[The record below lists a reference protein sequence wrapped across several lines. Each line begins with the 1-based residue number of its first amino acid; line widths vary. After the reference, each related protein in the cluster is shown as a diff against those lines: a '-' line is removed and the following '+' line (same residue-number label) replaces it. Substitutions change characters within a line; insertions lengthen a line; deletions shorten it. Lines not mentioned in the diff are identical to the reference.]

1 MAAAPAPTYEGI
13 VKALSEHRYSP
24 VYLLHGEEG
33 YFIDALASRFEDIL
47 PDDEKAFNQYVL
59 HAPEIEPAQV
69 IDLCRRMPIMAER
82 QIVILKEAQA
92 IRADKLNKLHTYV
105 ASPVAS
111 TILVI
116 CCRGAVAKGKDLMET
131 LKKSNSVVFE
141 SKKITDYNAP
151 AYIGN
156 YIKSKELSAGQ
167 KALEMLRDFIGTD
180 LSRLFNEVDKLASL
194 LPPRA
199 EITPEVIERHV
210 GISREFNSFE
220 LVDAVAARDGA
231 RVFRILAYFR
241 SNPKAVPLVMATA
254 SVFNFFADLLQ
265 AYYSPDRSDA
275 GIMAELKLRNQ
286 FALRRIKLGMSR
298 YTAVQVV
305 EIISAIRYFDV
316 QSKGVGS
323 RQNEHQLFYD
333 LMYHILSAPG
343 RL

>member
-1 MAAAPAPTYEGI
+1 MAAAPAPTFESL
-13 VKALSEHRYSP
+13 VKSLSERRYAP

-33 YFIDALASRFEDIL
+33 YYIDALAKQFEDIL
-47 PDDEKAFNQYVL
+47 SDDEKAFNQYIL
-59 HAPEIEPAQV
+59 HAPETEPTQ
-69 IDLCRRMPIMAER
+69 IMDLCRRIPMMAER
-82 QIVILKEAQA
+82 QVVIVKEAQA
-92 IRADKLNKLHTYV
+92 IRADKLNKLHSYV
-105 ASPVAS
+105 ADPVS
-111 TILVI
+111 TTILVI
-116 CCRGAVAKGKDLMET
+116 CCRGAVAKGKDLMAA
-131 LKKSNSVVFE
+131 LKKSGAVIFE
-141 SKKITDYNAP
+141 SKKVTDYNAP
-151 AYIGN
+151 ALIGN

-180 LSRLFNEVDKLASL
+180 LSRLFNEVDKLAAI

-199 EITPEVIERHV
+199 EVTPEVIERHI
-210 GISREFNSFE
+210 GISRDFNSFE
-220 LVDAVAARDGA
+220 LVDAIAARDGA
-231 RVFRILAYFR
+231 KVFRILAYFR

-254 SVFNFFADLLQ
+254 SIFNFFADLLQ
-265 AYYSPDRSDA
+265 AYYSPDRSDI
-275 GIMAELKLRNQ
+275 GIMNELKLRNQ

-305 EIISAIRYFDV
+305 EILSAIRKFDV

>member
-1 MAAAPAPTYEGI
+1 MAAAPAPTYESI
-13 VKALSEHRYSP
+13 VKSLEERRYAP

-33 YFIDALASRFEDIL
+33 YYIDALSKKFEDIL
-47 PDDEKAFNQYVL
+47 SDDEKAFNQYIL
-59 HAPEIEPAQV
+59 HAPETEPSQV
-69 IDLCRRMPIMAER
+69 MDLCHRIPMMSDR
-82 QIVILKEAQA
+82 QVVILKEAQA
-92 IRADKLNKLHTYV
+92 IRADKLNKLHSYV
-105 ASPVAS
+105 ADPVPS

-116 CCRGAVAKGKDLMET
+116 CCRGAVAKGKDLMAA
-131 LKKSNSVVFE
+131 LKKSGAVVFE
-141 SKKITDYNAP
+141 SKKVSDYNAP
-151 AYIGN
+151 ALIGN
-156 YIKSKELSAGQ
+156 YIRSKGLSAGQ

-194 LPPRA
+194 LAPSA
-199 EITPEVIERHV
+199 EITPEVIELHIGV
-210 GISREFNSFE
+210 SREFNSFE
-220 LVDAVAARDGA
+220 LVDAIAARDGA
-231 RVFRILAYFR
+231 RAFRILAYFR
-241 SNPKAVPLVMATA
+241 SNPKAVPLVMACA

-286 FALRRIKLGMSR
+286 FALRRIRLGMSR

-305 EIISAIRYFDV
+305 EILSAIRNFDV

-333 LMYHILSAPG
+333 LIYHILSAPG